1 MMRESCRRSA
11 VILFITMIMVGVV
24 VPVAGDNSKAILLL
38 HSTGHDG
45 PGRFPLDTAF
55 ARTLRELPDVKV
67 DLYIESLD
75 LNRFAGE
82 AYARRTRE
90 YLREKYAGKT
100 ITVVAAV
107 WDEALAFLLDERDP
121 LFPTVPIAAALLGR
135 PQSLPERVAAIFVG
149 NDDLN
154 CARGRDL
161 REC

>member
-1 MMRESCRRSA
+1 MMRQACRRSA

-24 VPVAGDNSKAILLL
+24 VPVAGDHSKAILLL
-38 HSTGHDG
+38 HSTGHEG

-67 DLYIESLD
+67 DLYIETLD

-82 AYARRTRE
+82 AHARRTRE

-100 ITVVAAV
+100 ISVVAVV
-107 WDEALAFLLDERDP
+107 WDEALAFLLDERER

-135 PQSLPERVAAIFVG
+135 PQRLPDRVAAIFLG
-149 NDDLN
+149 
-154 CARGRDL
+154 
-161 REC
+161 